1 MIQEKTFI
9 TEIYTFF
16 LFFTHFVF
24 KNCTKFLSVLF
35 RILVG
40 DFRNKLGS
48 IFDQWQWQIFVQGG
62 KFCKHITVRLRGHK
76 FALQDI
82 ISYFPEKGDKK
93 TNKKKNSAAQFKI
106 ENGPTFNALI
116 KLLIEKLEPA
126 LSKLF
131 KGAKKLSD
139 LQKAKN
145 WKPLNKWLKRYT
157 GDLCK
162 FLGAVSEASVISALL
177 KHIHGLVLYF
187 AALPKSAKF
196 LSKQLIHLWSTHEE
210 ESVRVLA
217 LMAVRKKI
225 YE

>member
-1 MIQEKTFI
+1 M
-9 TEIYTFF
+9 
-16 LFFTHFVF
+16 
-24 KNCTKFLSVLF
+24 
-35 RILVG
+35 
-40 DFRNKLGS
+40 
-48 IFDQWQWQIFVQGG
+48 
-62 KFCKHITVRLRGHK
+62 
-76 FALQDI
+76 
-82 ISYFPEKGDKK
+82 
-93 TNKKKNSAAQFKI
+93 
-106 ENGPTFNALI
+106 I

-217 LMAVRKKI
+217 LMAVRKII
-225 YE
+225 YKELFLSNFVKYRFSKKATKLGTISHMIWRLLSKCQIKWEMVSNFCGLFRMSELWISIFDSFTIDPKW